1 MDVANKG
8 ETVDSDDK
16 SCAQAD
22 VYGQAEDGVIEFGN
36 FFATDPDLPLVA
48 TKQDTGP
55 IVAELVKK
63 PAGKHVIIYR
73 ERLPFSQFVKQWS
86 KVTGKEARL
95 VKAKPLP
102 VPPELKRELDET
114 FDFCLE
120 FGYWGDKDTSVLFPE
135 QVSELGYTLFDKF
148 PNMRS
153 SNLNST
159 WVPLRIGFVDRTGAI
174 LPHEFVEEGY
184 LPLRVEGILMAL
196 ANSRAVLEMCECIYT
211 SIVGWIMQWINRPM
225 IVS

>member
-1 MDVANKG
+1 MFFVD
-8 ETVDSDDK
+8 ETVDLDDK
-16 SCAQAD
+16 YCAQAD
-22 VYGQAEDGVIEFGN
+22 VYWQAEDGVIEFGN

-73 ERLPFSQFVKQWS
+73 ERLPFSRFVKQWS

-114 FDFCLE
+114 F
-120 FGYWGDKDTSVLFPE
+120 
-135 QVSELGYTLFDKF
+135 
-148 PNMRS
+148 
-153 SNLNST
+153 
-159 WVPLRIGFVDRTGAI
+159 
-174 LPHEFVEEGY
+174 
-184 LPLRVEGILMAL
+184 
-196 ANSRAVLEMCECIYT
+196 
-211 SIVGWIMQWINRPM
+211 
-225 IVS
+225 